1 MGKVWNLVHVNR
13 VFKNKKFSHTLHLL
27 FKEELKE
34 KYNLCTLKSMEFL
47 EYMDDDTFYCRDS
60 RWQWK

>member
-47 EYMDDDTFYCRDS
+47 EYMDDDA
-60 RWQWK
+60 